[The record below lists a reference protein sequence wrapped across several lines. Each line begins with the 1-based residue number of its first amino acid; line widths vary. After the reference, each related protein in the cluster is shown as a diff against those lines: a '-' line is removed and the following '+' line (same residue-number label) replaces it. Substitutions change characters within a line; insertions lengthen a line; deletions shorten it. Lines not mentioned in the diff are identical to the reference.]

1 MTVGEMLMGGVSMLT
16 RYIKQV
22 NILYL
27 MNKCNIMIQKE
38 LIKTRKDGVDVYR
51 IYSDDERK
59 IQNTSTNEIY
69 NGGVVTIYA
78 DDEYIELEELIDIPG
93 APNDYQGVLNI
104 IKEKK
109 RLEHLKERMQ
119 RTTTKTSMKINR
131 INLTDNESLSVKEL
145 YPSWDSKIGKNV
157 EVGYKLL
164 YNDNLW
170 RVRQNH
176 MVQEIYPPSLSTAAL
191 YEVINYQHEG
201 TIDDPIPYNPPMEI
215 FNSKYYIQNDIKY
228 LCNRDS
234 GTALSHDLSALVGLY
249 VEIVENK

>member
-1 MTVGEMLMGGVSMLT
+1 
-16 RYIKQV
+16 
-22 NILYL
+22 
-27 MNKCNIMIQKE
+27 MIQKE

-78 DDEYIELEELIDIPG
+78 DVEYIELEELIDIPG
-93 APNDYQGVLNI
+93 TPDDYQGVLNV
-104 IKEKK
+104 IKEKE

-176 MVQEIYPPSLSTAAL
+176 KVQEIYPPSLSTGAL

-201 TIDDPIPYNPPMEI
+201 TIDDPIPYVPPMEI
-215 FNSKYYIQNDIKY
+215 FKDKYYIQNDIKY
-228 LCNRDS
+228 LCIRDS
-234 GTALSHDLSALVGLY
+234 GTSLSHDLSALVGLY
-249 VEIVENK
+249 VELA